1 MKRFL
6 IVLLAALPLFAD
18 VVPKE
23 AAKITTVILVRHAE
37 TPLPKTTNDPELT
50 EAGQARARE
59 LVRILSAAGIDT
71 IYVTPYLRTR
81 NTAAPLAKALSLE
94 ALEIRTG
101 ESYPKDIVERIRKAP
116 AGATL
121 LVVGH
126 SNSTQHV
133 LQALGFADA
142 PFIPETEFDNLYI
155 VTMAEGAAPKLLKL
169 RY

>member
-6 IVLLAALPLFAD
+6 FALLAAVPLFAD
-18 VVPKE
+18 AVAND
-23 AAKITTVILVRHAE
+23 AAKLTTVILVRHAE

-59 LVRILSAAGIDT
+59 LVRILGTTGIDT

-81 NTAAPLAKALSLE
+81 HTAAPLAKALNLESLE
-94 ALEIRTG
+94 IKTG
-101 ESYPKDIVERIRKAP
+101 ETYPKDVVERIRKAP
-116 AGATL
+116 AGATV

-133 LQALGFADA
+133 LRELGFADA

-155 VTMAEGAAPKLLKL
+155 VTMAEGAAPRLLKL